1 MGNNNIFGRA
11 GIAYTNEYNN
21 YAYVTVDFDKKLSI
35 YRAPITGIV
44 ISQNSDFTILKTLGG
59 GFNILAFG
67 DLPVIIKLS
76 GLRSLGGTQLCKDTE
91 PGQTDVT
98 FQDVFK
104 NYRVG
109 VVGSKQITI
118 TMADIMYKGMLIS
131 LKQGNSDI
139 DGVCVY
145 DLGIIAVRGAVSA
158 NKPAPD
164 TSGGSGSNP
173 PKPPIEPILL

>member
-1 MGNNNIFGRA
+1 MANNSVFDRA
-11 GIAYTNEYNN
+11 GIVYTKEQNN
-21 YAYVTVDFDKKLSI
+21 YAYVTVKFDDKLSI

-76 GLRSLGGTQLCKDTE
+76 GLRSLGGSQLCKDTTS
-91 PGQTDVT
+91 GDTDIT
-98 FQDVFK
+98 LQDVFK

-109 VVGSKQITI
+109 VVGSKQISI
-118 TMADIMYKGMLIS
+118 TLADVIYKGMLIS
-131 LKQGNSDI
+131 LKQGNSDT

-145 DLGIIAVRGAVSA
+145 DLGIIAVRGAV
-158 NKPAPD
+158 
-164 TSGGSGSNP
+164 
-173 PKPPIEPILL
+173 